1 MNQGFKSLKNKIII
15 QFIIKCIVLSFSFG
29 LILFGILFTLWKLDI
44 LNIKIWLIIIIS
56 LLLFI
61 ISSCTLIFIFKPSDK
76 KIAKIIDD
84 TYQLNEKVQTMIDYK
99 DSEEFLVALQREDT
113 QNKLQSL
120 SLKALKFPISA
131 FLIVIATI
139 GLCSTTV
146 STIVPN
152 KRQKDEPIEEE
163 PPYNPTDYQKYIINN
178 LISKL
183 KDASI
188 SDSCKEKYSQSLDE
202 LYELLNI
209 STNEVEIKNKVNMT
223 ISDILETLT
232 EENKSKKI
240 GYALNAI
247 SPVKYGDESKK
258 NAFTVR
264 SNSFVG
270 YYQTDDEKP
279 LKINITKTTVNIN
292 GQTYAF
298 EEELTKKKY
307 SIGDTITAY
316 TPGTKEEE
324 ITITLGDNLIM
335 YNDKEYY
342 LYEPFFNIH
351 GLGRGIYNFEASLSN
366 RFSAILEE
374 YNSYID
380 SKSLY
385 GGNYAY
391 AKTYYEGI
399 TLKTSL
405 ESLNLEGYVL
415 YDELMIYA
423 NFLIGAQDIASS
435 KLKESLQ
442 EAILNLEQAITETYQ
457 IEKENQELAY
467 EIEDILRDLFEL
479 DQAQRNDTLEDTDS
493 IYNKEEDKSSSDIDG
508 DLSSG
513 GLGSGQTNYASN
525 DYFFHYDESTGEAKF
540 YAYGEFYLTYQAYF
554 EALSNEGVLTDEMRE
569 YIESYFEKLNTGLTG
584 NKNE

>member
-15 QFIIKCIVLSFSFG
+15 QFIIKCIILSFSFG

-56 LLLFI
+56 LLLVI
-61 ISSCTLIFIFKPSDK
+61 ISSSILIFIFKPNDK

-84 TYQLNEKVQTMIDYK
+84 TFKLNEKVQTMIDYK
-99 DSEEFLVALQREDT
+99 DSEEFIVTLQREDT

-152 KRQKDEPIEEE
+152 KRQQDDPIDEE

-183 KDASI
+183 EDSSI
-188 SDSCKEKYSQSLDE
+188 SDGCKEKYSTYLEE
-202 LYELLNI
+202 LYEILNT
-209 STNEVEIKNKVNMT
+209 SNNEVEIKNKVNTT
-223 ISDILETLT
+223 ISQILETLT

-292 GQTYAF
+292 GSTYAF

-307 SIGDTITAY
+307 SIGDSITAY

-324 ITITLGDNLIM
+324 ITITLGDNLII

-399 TLKTSL
+399 TLKSTL

-415 YDELMIYA
+415 YDELMVYA

-435 KLKESLQ
+435 KLKESIQ
-442 EAILNLEQAITETYQ
+442 EAIVNLEQAITETYQ
-457 IEKENQELAY
+457 IEKKNQELAY
-467 EIEDILRDLFEL
+467 EIEDTLRDLFEL
-479 DQAQRNDTLEDTDS
+479 DQAIRNDTLEDTDS

-513 GLGSGQTNYASN
+513 GLGFGQTNYASN

-540 YAYGEFYLTYQAYF
+540 YAYGEFYLTYQSYF